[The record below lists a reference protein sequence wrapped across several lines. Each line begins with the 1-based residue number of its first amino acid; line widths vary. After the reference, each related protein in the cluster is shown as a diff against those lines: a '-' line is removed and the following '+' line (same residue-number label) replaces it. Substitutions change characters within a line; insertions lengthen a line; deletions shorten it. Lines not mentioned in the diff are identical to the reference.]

1 MSRITYSLPVSILKE
16 GSYFV
21 AYTPALDISTSAATF
36 EGAKKRFGE
45 LVQIFFEELSEKG
58 TVDKV
63 LSDLGWQK
71 IERKWSPPVIVSN
84 ESQEFTIPAFA

>member
-21 AYTPALDISTSAATF
+21 AYTPALDISTSASTF
-36 EGAKKRFGE
+36 EGVNKRFGE
-45 LVQIFFEELSEKG
+45 LVQIFFEELSQKG
-58 TVDKV
+58 TTEKV
-63 LSDLGWQK
+63 LSELGWQK
-71 IERKWSPPVIVSN
+71 IEKKWSPPVVVAS